1 MSTRQLT
8 DQRKRSVAYFSMEIG
23 IDEKICTYSGGL
35 GVLSGDTI
43 RSAADLSVPL
53 VAVTL
58 LYRKGYFRQRL
69 EQDGWQR
76 EEPTSW
82 AFEELLQE
90 ESPRAQVL
98 VEGRSV
104 HLRAWRYDVKGVT
117 GYTVPIYF
125 LDADLHENSEWDRGL
140 TQSLYG
146 GDDHYR
152 ISQEV
157 ILGIGGIRI
166 LRALGYDRIT
176 TFHLNEGHAAL
187 ITLALLDEEAK
198 KAGRDSVIQQDVE
211 SVRNRCVFTTHT
223 PVPAGHDKFPL
234 ELARKVIGERD
245 DFFGLEGVLHEGR
258 TLNMTCLGLNLSRYV
273 NGVAKKHGEVSRL
286 MFADYAIDAITN
298 GVHAATWVSASLKE
312 LFDRYIPSWRNDN
325 FSLRSALSIPRE
337 ELWQAHMQSK
347 KQLMGFVNS
356 ETGAGMDEN
365 ILTIG
370 FARRAATYK
379 RGDLIFT
386 DMERFKHISNEKGK
400 IQIVYGGKA
409 HPRDHEGKELIKRI
423 FWAKNELQHD
433 IKIAYLENYNM
444 TLGAMITSGVDVW
457 LNTPEP
463 PMEAS
468 GTSGMKAALNGI
480 PNLSVL
486 DGWWIEGHI
495 EGLTGWA
502 IGQPVHGKGDERDHS
517 QDVPSLY
524 DKLEHAVV
532 PLFYHDRGRFMDMM
546 AYSIAINGSFFNTQR
561 MVQEYVLNAYFNR

>member
-1 MSTRQLT
+1 MKKCVRIA
-8 DQRKRSVAYFSMEIG
+8 VAW
-23 IDEKICTYSGGL
+23 
-35 GVLSGDTI
+35 GVLAGDTI
-43 RSAADLSVPL
+43 RSAADLQVPM

-69 EQDGWQR
+69 EPDGWQR

-90 ESPRAQVL
+90 ESPRAQVI
-98 VEGRSV
+98 VEGRTV
-104 HLRAWRYDVKGVT
+104 HLRAWRYDVHGVS

-125 LDADLHENSEWDRGL
+125 LDADLNENSEWDKGL

-146 GDDHYR
+146 GDEHYR
-152 ISQEV
+152 LSQEV
-157 ILGIGGIRI
+157 ILGIGGVRM
-166 LRALGYDRIT
+166 LRALGYEEISS
-176 TFHLNEGHAAL
+176 FHMNEGHAAL
-187 ITLALLDEEAK
+187 LTLALLDEAVKE
-198 KAGRDSVIQQDVE
+198 AGRESIIAQDRDA
-211 SVRNRCVFTTHT
+211 VRNHCVFTTHT

-245 DFFGLEGVLHEGR
+245 DFFALEGVLYEGN
-258 TLNMTCLGLNLSRYV
+258 TLNMTYLGLNLSRYV
-273 NGVAKKHGEVSRL
+273 NGVARKHAEVSRL
-286 MFADYAIDAITN
+286 MFAGYTIDAITN
-298 GVHAATWVSASLKE
+298 GVHAATWVSAPFQE
-312 LFDRYIPSWRNDN
+312 LFDRTIPLWRQDN
-325 FSLRSALSIPRE
+325 FSLRYALSIPRE
-337 ELWQAHMQSK
+337 QLWNAHMQCK
-347 KQLMGFVNS
+347 KQLMGLVNL
-356 ETGAGMDEN
+356 ETEAGMDEN

-379 RGDLIFT
+379 RADLLFS
-386 DMERFKHISNEKGK
+386 DMERLKRISNEVGK
-400 IQIVYGGKA
+400 IQIIYGGKA

-423 FWAKNELQHD
+423 FWAKHELQND
-433 IKIAYLENYNM
+433 IKVAYLENYNM

-468 GTSGMKAALNGI
+468 GTSGMKAALNGV

-495 EGLTGWA
+495 EGLTGWS
-502 IGQPVHGKGDERDHS
+502 IGESVQGKGEERNHS
-517 QDVPSLY
+517 LDAPSLY

-532 PLFYHDRGRFMDMM
+532 PLFYHERHRFMDVM

-561 MVQEYVLNAYFNR
+561 MMQEYVLNAYFNR